1 MSEHSDALRH
11 AQRLGEDTRHVA
23 AAFLLTEV
31 NTGLSLLDAI
41 DASADRAADER
52 RRGLALEAYDVVTE
66 RLARTGDRAVVLT
79 DAERDEVTRAL
90 EELRL
95 RLERD
100 AKKRARKG

>member
-11 AQRLGEDTRHVA
+11 AQSLGEDARHVA

-31 NTGLSLLDAI
+31 NTGLALLDAI

-52 RRGLALEAYDVVTE
+52 RRGLALEAYNVVMG
-66 RLARTGDRAVVLT
+66 RLARTGDQTVVLT
-79 DAERDEVTRAL
+79 DAERDEVTRAV

-100 AKKRARKG
+100 AEKRARKG

>member
-11 AQRLGEDTRHVA
+11 AQRLGEDARHVA

-66 RLARTGDRAVVLT
+66 RLARTGDQAVVLT
-79 DAERDEVTRAL
+79 DAERDEIRRGL
-90 EELRL
+90 EDLRL